1 MSFDTQKLALQ
12 ALAGHGHVKPRPDGV
27 RMRCG
32 GPAVCRVCQQEKAQ
46 LETSQRINEAFHP
59 LDGQHINQGSVDAAT
74 EAYEREF
81 LQAKIDTQA
90 AEIAEAKGQV
100 EHLDR
105 QNNALREAM
114 ARLIRGY
121 VNLLESGRDRI
132 TFLGGDCDPVD
143 VMEASDPWLK
153 DARAA
158 LSGEPNA

>member
-1 MSFDTQKLALQ
+1 MTVNIEHLLDCAAIDSLT
-12 ALAGHGHVKPRPDGV
+12 H
-27 RMRCG
+27 
-32 GPAVCRVCQQEKAQ
+32 QETIQ
-46 LETSQRINEAFHP
+46 LC
-59 LDGQHINQGSVDAAT
+59 DHIKS
-74 EAYEREF
+74 
-81 LQAKIDTQA
+81 QA

-121 VNLLESGRDRI
+121 VNTLEAGRDRI

-143 VMEASDPWLK
+143 VMEACDPWLK

-158 LSGEPNA
+158 LSGEPT